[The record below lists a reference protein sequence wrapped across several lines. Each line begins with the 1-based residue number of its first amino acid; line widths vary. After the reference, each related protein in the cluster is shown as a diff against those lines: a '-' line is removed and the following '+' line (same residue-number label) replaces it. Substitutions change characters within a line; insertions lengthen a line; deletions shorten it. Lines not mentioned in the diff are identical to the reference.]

1 VSKESILRPA
11 LCALALVAC
20 WSLSGNQQARAEA
33 GGAPVVITT
42 VSSPDAKI
50 WFDDFA
56 TEQSGQQRR
65 FSSPA
70 LQSGRVYVYQ
80 VRMVTEGQTLEKS
93 LKVRAGDRITLDF
106 TGDEVRITRG
116 EAAPVVAAQTQTY
129 APTAT
134 PSRTTTLGAN
144 TSNRFG
150 ALQQKH

>member
-1 VSKESILRPA
+1 MSKESILRSA
-11 LCALALVAC
+11 LCAVAVVAC
-20 WSLSGNQQARAEA
+20 WSLSGNQQARAES

-70 LQSGRVYVYQ
+70 LESGRVYVYQ

-93 LKVRAGDRITLDF
+93 LKVRAGDRIT
-106 TGDEVRITRG
+106 
-116 EAAPVVAAQTQTY
+116 
-129 APTAT
+129 
-134 PSRTTTLGAN
+134 
-144 TSNRFG
+144 
-150 ALQQKH
+150 